1 MRLFQRTIHD
11 LHQMLVDREI
21 SSAELT
27 ESVLAQ
33 IEAVG
38 EKTRAYLLVTRDL
51 ALRQAK
57 AADERLKRKRD
68 VAPLTGIPI
77 ALKDVLCVK
86 DVTST
91 AGSKIL
97 KGFLPPYSATVVER
111 LEADGAVFL
120 GKTNCDEFAMGSSN
134 ENSGYWPVHNPWAL
148 DRVPGGS
155 SGGSAAA
162 VASGE
167 AIAALGS
174 DTGGSIRQ
182 PAALTGI
189 VGMKPTYGRVSR
201 YGLIAF
207 ASSLDQIG
215 PMTRDVVDC
224 AVLLQAVAGH
234 DRRDSTS
241 SQRPVPDYLATLRNG
256 VKGMKLGVPKEY
268 FVAGMEPAVE
278 QSIRDAIGL
287 FEQQGASIE
296 EVSLPHSDV
305 ALPAYYIIAPAEA
318 SSNLARYDGTR
329 YGFQAGSGRNLIDE
343 YMQTREEGFGAEVKR
358 RIMLGTYA
366 LSAGYYDAYY
376 LQAQKVRTL
385 IIEDFKRAFTRV
397 DALLGATSPT
407 VAFPLGAKTQ
417 DPVAMYLND
426 IITIP
431 ANLGNVCGV
440 SVPCGLV
447 DGLPIGLQIIAPGF
461 REDVA
466 LRVAYAF
473 EAATEFHKA
482 QSPLLGAAA

>member
-1 MRLFQRTIHD
+1 MTLFQRTIRE
-11 LHQMLVDREI
+11 LHQMLIDREI
-21 SSAELT
+21 SSVELT
-27 ESVLAQ
+27 ESVLDQ
-33 IEAVG
+33 IDAVG
-38 EKTRAYLLVTRDL
+38 EKTKAYLVVTREL

-57 AADERLKRKRD
+57 DADDRLRANRD
-68 VAPLTGIPI
+68 VRPLTGIPI
-77 ALKDVLCVK
+77 ALKDVLCVQ
-86 DVTST
+86 DVVST
-91 AGSKIL
+91 AGSEIL
-97 KGFLPPYSATVVER
+97 KGFSPPYSATVIER
-111 LEADGAVFL
+111 LEAEGAVFL

-155 SGGSAAA
+155 SGGSAAS

-189 VGMKPTYGRVSR
+189 VGFKPTYGRVSR

-215 PMTRDVVDC
+215 PMTRDVFDSALV
-224 AVLLQAVAGH
+224 LQAIAGH
-234 DRRDSTS
+234 DPRDSTS
-241 SQRPVPDYLATLRNG
+241 SLRPVPDYLSTLRNG
-256 VKGMKLGVPKEY
+256 VRGMRLGVPKEY

-278 QSIRDAIGL
+278 QAIHDAVRL
-287 FEQQGASIE
+287 LERQGASIQ

-318 SSNLARYDGTR
+318 SSNLARYDGVR
-329 YGFQAGSGRNLIDE
+329 YGYQAGGAKNLIEE
-343 YMQTREEGFGAEVKR
+343 YMLTRKQGFGAEVKR
-358 RIMLGTYA
+358 RIVLGTYA
-366 LSAGYYDAYY
+366 LSSGYYDAYY

-385 IIEDFKRAFTRV
+385 IIEDFKRAFEKV

-426 IITIP
+426 ILTIP
-431 ANLGNVCGV
+431 ANLGNVCGI
-440 SVPCGLV
+440 SVPCGLA
-447 DGLPIGLQIIAPGF
+447 DGLPIGLQVIAPGF
-461 REDVA
+461 REEIA
-466 LRVAYAF
+466 LQVAYAF
-473 EAATEFHKA
+473 EAAADFRKL
-482 QSPLLGAAA
+482 QSPLMRAAA

>member
-1 MRLFQRTIHD
+1 MNLFQKTIRE
-11 LHQMLVDREI
+11 LHQMLLDREI
-21 SSAELT
+21 SSVELT
-27 ESVLAQ
+27 ESLLDQ
-33 IEAVG
+33 IAAVG
-38 EKTRAYLLVTRDL
+38 EKTKAYLVVTREL

-57 AADERLKRKRD
+57 AADERLLAKRD
-68 VAPLTGIPI
+68 VRPLTGIPI
-77 ALKDVLCVK
+77 ALKDVLCVQ
-86 DVTST
+86 DVVST

-97 KGFLPPYSATVVER
+97 KDFLPPYSATVVER
-111 LEADGAVFL
+111 LEAEGAVFL

-134 ENSGYWPVHNPWAL
+134 ENSGYWPVRNPWAL

-167 AIAALGS
+167 AIGALGS

-189 VGMKPTYGRVSR
+189 VGFKPTYGRVSR

-215 PMTRDVVDC
+215 PMTRDVADS
-224 AVLLQAVAGH
+224 AILLQAIAGH
-234 DRRDSTS
+234 DPRDSTS
-241 SQRPVPDYLATLRNG
+241 SSRPVPDYLSTLRNG
-256 VKGMKLGVPKEY
+256 VKGMRLGVPKEY

-278 QSIRDAIGL
+278 QAIRDAIRL
-287 FEQQGASIE
+287 LEQMGASIE

-318 SSNLARYDGTR
+318 SSNLARYDGVR
-329 YGFQAGSGRNLIDE
+329 YGYQAEGAKNLIEE
-343 YMQTREEGFGAEVKR
+343 YMLTRQQGFGPEVKR
-358 RIMLGTYA
+358 RIVLGTYA
-366 LSAGYYDAYY
+366 LSSGYYDAYY

-385 IIEDFKRAFTRV
+385 IIDDFTRAFQKV

-431 ANLGNVCGV
+431 ANLGNVCGI
-440 SVPCGLV
+440 SVPCGLAN
-447 DGLPIGLQIIAPGF
+447 GLPIGLQVIAPGF
-461 REDVA
+461 REEIA
-466 LRVAYAF
+466 LQVAYAF
-473 EAATEFHKA
+473 EAAADFRTL
-482 QSPLLGAAA
+482 QSPLMRAAA

>member
-1 MRLFQRTIHD
+1 MKLYQRTIRD
-11 LHQMLVDREI
+11 LHKMLVDREI
-21 SSAELT
+21 SSVELT
-27 ESVLAQ
+27 DAVLNQ
-33 IEAVG
+33 IDAVG
-38 EKTRAYLLVTRDL
+38 DKTKAYLLVTREL
-51 ALRQAK
+51 ALRQAQ
-57 AADERLKRKRD
+57 AADDRLRANRD
-68 VAPLTGIPI
+68 VRPLTGIPI
-77 ALKDVLCVK
+77 ALKDVLCVT
-86 DVTST
+86 DVAST

-97 KGFLPPYSATVVER
+97 RGFTPPYSATVVER
-111 LEADGAVFL
+111 LEGEGAVFL

-189 VGMKPTYGRVSR
+189 VGLKPTYGRVSR

-215 PMTRDVVDC
+215 PMTRDVVDG
-224 AVLLQAVAGH
+224 ALLLQAIAGH
-234 DRRDSTS
+234 DPRDSTS
-241 SQRPVPDYLATLRNG
+241 SSRPVPDYLATLTDG
-256 VKGMKLGVPKEY
+256 VRGMRLGVPKEY

-278 QSIRDAIGL
+278 QSIRDAIRL
-287 FEQQGASIE
+287 LEQQGASIE

-305 ALPAYYIIAPAEA
+305 ALPAY
-318 SSNLARYDGTR
+318 SNLARYDGTR
-329 YGFQAGSGRNLIDE
+329 YGFQAGGGRNIIEE
-343 YMQTREEGFGAEVKR
+343 YMLTRQQGFGAEVKR

-366 LSAGYYDAYY
+366 LSSGYYDAYY

-385 IIEDFKRAFTRV
+385 IIEDFKRAFKKV

-407 VAFPLGAKTQ
+407 AAFELGAKTQ

-431 ANLGNVCGV
+431 ANLGNVCGI

-447 DGLPIGLQIIAPGF
+447 DGLPIGLQVIAPGF
-461 REDVA
+461 GEEAA

-482 QSPLLGAAA
+482 RSPLMGAAA